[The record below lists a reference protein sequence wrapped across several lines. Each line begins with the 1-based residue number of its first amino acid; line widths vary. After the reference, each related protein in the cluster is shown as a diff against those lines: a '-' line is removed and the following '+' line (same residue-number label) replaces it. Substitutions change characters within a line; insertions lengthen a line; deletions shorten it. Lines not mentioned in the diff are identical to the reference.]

1 MGRLKVKLNSN
12 MSDFDYSN
20 DIAPLKGN
28 YFRDKYAGSS
38 LTQDERRGLELM
50 ELKELERQNAIA
62 LETAKISSS
71 LRASELAFQEQSLD
85 LEKKKNEFKSQ
96 RDALLALPEV
106 TKRLTQIKEDPELD
120 DAQKLIRSAELQSD
134 YAAQMPYSPETKNLF
149 TAFDN
154 SIKLKGAQRDRAD
167 NLAFTLI
174 QRGETDAAK
183 KLLEGRSDQAASQLI
198 TASDAIAASKKQ
210 EAEQKL
216 SVKQQELEQ
225 EQNKAMLTARVSLLN
240 DYMSDIKGIKPP
252 KPDTGE
258 IQVGSLKGD
267 GKTATPSKVEPI
279 KYSKE
284 QKIRLQRIVGNVYD
298 NVDEKVLF
306 GLSDEDL
313 YRAAYDGTTRELEA
327 LAGFKSPLKARAK
340 DDLRNKFRSNKT
352 E

>member
-1 MGRLKVKLNSN
+1 MAE
-12 MSDFDYSN
+12 FDYSN

-71 LRASELAFQEQSLD
+71 LRASQLAFQEQSLE

-134 YAAQMPYSPETKNLF
+134 YAGQITYSPETKNLF

-154 SIKLKGAQRDRAD
+154 SVKLKGAQRDRAD

-183 KLLEGRSDQAASQLI
+183 KLLEGRSDQTASQLI
-198 TASDAIAASKKQ
+198 TASDAVAASMKQ

-216 SVKQQELEQ
+216 SVKQQEFEQ
-225 EQNKAMLTARVSLLN
+225 EQNKAMLSARVSLLN

-267 GKTATPSKVEPI
+267 GKTTATKVEPL
-279 KYSKE
+279 KYSSE
-284 QKIRLQRIVGNVYD
+284 QKTRLRRIIGNIYD

-306 GLSDEDL
+306 ELSDEDL
-313 YRAAYDGTTRELEA
+313 YKAAYDGTTRELEA
-327 LAGFKSPLKARAK
+327 LAGFKSPLKARAQ
-340 DDLRNKFRSNKT
+340 DNLRNKFRSNKT